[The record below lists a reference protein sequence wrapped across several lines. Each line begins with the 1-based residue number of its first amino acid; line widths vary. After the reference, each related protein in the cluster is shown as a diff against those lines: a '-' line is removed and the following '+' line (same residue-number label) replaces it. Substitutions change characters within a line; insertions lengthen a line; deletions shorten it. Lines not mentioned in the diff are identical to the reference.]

1 MITRVVV
8 VDDHRLLRE
17 AMCALV
23 DSEPDLSVVGAASAA
38 REATELVPNAD
49 LLLLDVDMPGGG
61 ALDLASRLRTEGR
74 VRTLVV
80 SMHESL
86 DYVRSALAA
95 GANGY
100 VFKSSTH
107 RHLIDAIHRVMAGE
121 VYVDPAVA
129 SGEIELPA
137 VNTPTLPALS
147 ERERAVLL
155 DLARGQT
162 YRDIAERL
170 GIGPRTVETY
180 RRRIAGKLG
189 LRTRADFVRY
199 ALELGWMSA
208 ERDLP

>member
-1 MITRVVV
+1 MTVRVVV

-38 REATELVPNAD
+38 QEATELVPQAD

-61 ALDLASRLRTEGR
+61 ALDLASRLRSEGR

-100 VFKSSTH
+100 VFKTSSH
-107 RHLIDAIHRVMAGE
+107 RNLIDAIHRVMAGE

-129 SGEIELPA
+129 SGEIEIPA
-137 VNTPTLPALS
+137 SNAPTLPALS

-162 YRDIAERL
+162 YRDIADRL

-208 ERDLP
+208 

>member
-1 MITRVVV
+1 MTVRVVV

-38 REATELVPNAD
+38 QEATELVPQAD

-100 VFKSSTH
+100 VFKTSSH
-107 RHLIDAIHRVMAGE
+107 RNLIDAIHRVMAGE

-129 SGEIELPA
+129 SGEIEIPA
-137 VNTPTLPALS
+137 SNAPTLPALS

-162 YRDIAERL
+162 YRDIADRL

-208 ERDLP
+208 